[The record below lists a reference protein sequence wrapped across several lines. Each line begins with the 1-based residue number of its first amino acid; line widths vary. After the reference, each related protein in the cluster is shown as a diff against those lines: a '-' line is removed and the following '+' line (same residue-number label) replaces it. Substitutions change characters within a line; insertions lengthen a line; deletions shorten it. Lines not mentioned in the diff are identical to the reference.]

1 MGRAGGNLSRCP
13 REALACYAAGFRGIS
28 MHVRV
33 SILAAAMAAVAC
45 ADGALS
51 GSFLASG
58 LPDGAS
64 A

>member
-1 MGRAGGNLSRCP
+1 
-13 REALACYAAGFRGIS
+13 